1 MLQHGKPTINWFPP
15 SDRCDWWTKDCFLS
29 APYIDRAVKTR
40 KWNACEIALKCVN
53 KLILFTGMFE
63 FCRSNY
69 FKERSQWRL
78 ESRRSPFFFRFCL
91 FCLLLLLCFLLIII
105 ILPWLVSLYSHCWPF
120 TPCEIFIYIDYLE
133 IPSWNFGF
141 LVAPRNVSLVGL
153 FLFPLSVLSGFI
165 WERGN
170 KAESMQRT
178 KAAPRRHKSIR
189 PLRLPTWPI
198 YFIGTFF
205 YYLRNVL
212 SFAKSV

>member
-1 MLQHGKPTINWFPP
+1 MEA
-15 SDRCDWWTKDCFLS
+15 R
-29 APYIDRAVKTR
+29 V
-40 KWNACEIALKCVN
+40 
-53 KLILFTGMFE
+53 
-63 FCRSNY
+63 
-69 FKERSQWRL
+69 
-78 ESRRSPFFFRFCL
+78 RFCL

-170 KAESMQRT
+170 KVESNG
-178 KAAPRRHKSIR
+178 PRLHLDVTNRWRHCDYNR
-189 PLRLPTWPI
+189 PDRYTSLVLCFSTRFSKFRKVILIERFQQKGGVRVCFIALLGYFGAVLR
-198 YFIGTFF
+198 
-205 YYLRNVL
+205 
-212 SFAKSV
+212 

>member
-1 MLQHGKPTINWFPP
+1 MNWFPP
-15 SDRCDWWTKDCFLS
+15 SDRCDWWIKDCFLS

-63 FCRSNY
+63 FCRSNC

-91 FCLLLLLCFLLIII
+91 FCLLLLLLCFLLIII

-170 KAESMQRT
+170 KAESNG
-178 KAAPRRHKSIR
+178 PRSHLDVTNR
-189 PLRLPTWPI
+189 
-198 YFIGTFF
+198 
-205 YYLRNVL
+205 
-212 SFAKSV
+212 